1 MSIPLLTYAP
11 SSQNQRVN
19 GFEIPG
25 DENPR
30 IYTTG
35 TTRSPEEVN
44 EVITAAYRQIFHEQ
58 QMLEVNRQRNLESQL
73 RIGQITVR
81 EFVQGV
87 ATSDAFRRL
96 NYEVNN
102 NYRFVEMCIQ
112 RILGRSVY
120 NDRERLAWSIVLA
133 TKGLNGFV
141 DELVNSEEYLNNFG
155 DDIVPYQRRRVLPQ
169 QSRGEQPFERMARY
183 GTDYRDRLPS
193 PTLLPG
199 TSWSRNVG
207 LFDKFEPF
215 SWKAFVQRA
224 NWSMVFAVFLLV
236 FGLSFLTLLVSSTT
250 GSIVP

>member
-1 MSIPLLTYAP
+1 MPIPLLTYAP

-35 TTRSPEEVN
+35 TTRSPEVVN

-81 EFVQGV
+81 DFVQGL

-96 NYEVNN
+96 NYDVNN
-102 NYRFVEMCIQ
+102 NYRFVEVCIQ
-112 RILGRSVY
+112 RILGRAVY

-133 TKGLNGFV
+133 TKGLNGFI
-141 DELVNSEEYLNNFG
+141 DELVNGEEYLDNFG
-155 DDIVPYQRRRVLPQ
+155 DDVVPYQRRRVLPQ
-169 QSRGEQPFERMARY
+169 QSQGEQPFARTARY
-183 GTDYRDRLPS
+183 GEDYRDRLPS
-193 PTLLPG
+193 PTLMPG
-199 TSWSRNVG
+199 TSSSRNVG

-215 SWKAFVQRA
+215 SWGAFVQRA
-224 NWSMVFAVFLLV
+224 NWPIVSAMFLLI
-236 FGLSFLTLLVSSTT
+236 FGLSLFMLLVSSTT
-250 GSIVP
+250 GSIAP